1 MTTNRNDMS
10 LPRGLYAI
18 TDTGLI
24 PDSRLIPTV
33 EEALLGGA
41 RLVQFRDKRMA
52 YPHRRELA
60 EALNELCLRHRV
72 PLIINDDIALAAL
85 VGAAGV
91 HLGEDD
97 PNPHQARRRLG
108 STAIIGVSC
117 YNQLERA
124 RRLTALG
131 ADYLAFGSVY
141 PSPTK
146 PAARRADLQL
156 LAMARREL
164 ELPIVAIG
172 GITPANAPPLVA
184 AGVDLLAV
192 ISSLWAAPDIRAAAR
207 AYQAL
212 YQT

>member
-1 MTTNRNDMS
+1 
-10 LPRGLYAI
+10 
-18 TDTGLI
+18 
-24 PDSRLIPTV
+24 
-33 EEALLGGA
+33 
-41 RLVQFRDKRMA
+41 
-52 YPHRRELA
+52 
-60 EALNELCLRHRV
+60 
-72 PLIINDDIALAAL
+72 
-85 VGAAGV
+85 
-91 HLGEDD
+91 
-97 PNPHQARRRLG
+97 
-108 STAIIGVSC
+108 
-117 YNQLERA
+117 QLERA